1 MLQLENLEWRHPP
14 YHMHFN
20 LHAAAGE
27 RLAILGASG
36 AGKSTLLN
44 LIAGF
49 LPPQHGRLL
58 IDGTDYTAAPPPPPP
73 HAKPDQQHHQ
83 VRPRDGRA
91 HLSVRDNIA
100 IGINPNLKLTA
111 EQRARLHETAE
122 KTGLADL
129 LDRLPE
135 QLSGGQ
141 KQRVALARC
150 LLRDRPL
157 LLLDE
162 PFSALDPALRVEM
175 LDLLDDTCL
184 RHQPLLLMVT
194 HNLDDA
200 LRIAPRSLVIDDG
213 TIAWDGTTADLARGD
228 SPAAALLGIGK
239 AAGG

>member
-1 MLQLENLEWRHPP
+1 MKQMTIQNPWPLRS
-14 YHMHFN
+14 
-20 LHAAAGE
+20 
-27 RLAILGASG
+27 ASHTFRE
-36 AGKSTLLN
+36 A
-44 LIAGF
+44 F
-49 LPPQHGRLL
+49 
-58 IDGTDYTAAPPPPPP
+58 
-73 HAKPDQQHHQ
+73 
-83 VRPRDGRA
+83 
-91 HLSVRDNIA
+91 
-100 IGINPNLKLTA
+100 TA

>member
-1 MLQLENLEWRHPP
+1 MLTLDKLEWHHPP
-14 YHMHFN
+14 YQMHYT

-49 LPPQHGRLL
+49 LPAHSGRLL
-58 IDGTDYTAAPPPPPP
+58 INGADYTAA
-73 HAKPDQQHHQ
+73 APDA
-83 VRPRDGRA
+83 RPISMLYQEHNLFS
-91 HLSVRDNIA
+91 HLNVRDNIA
-100 IGINPNLKLTA
+100 IGLSPNLKLTPD
-111 EQRARLHETAE
+111 QRAQLQATAE
-122 KTGLADL
+122 KTGLAGL

-162 PFSALDPALRVEM
+162 PFSALDPALRNEM

-194 HNLDDA
+194 HNIDDA
-200 LRIAPRSLVIDDG
+200 LRIAPRSIVIDGG
-213 TIAWDGTTADLARGD
+213 TIAWDGATADLARGD
-228 SPAAALLGIGK
+228 SPVATLLGITPH
-239 AAGG
+239 

>member
-44 LIAGF
+44 LI
-49 LPPQHGRLL
+49 
-58 IDGTDYTAAPPPPPP
+58 GTDYTAAPP
-73 HAKPDQQHHQ
+73 AA
-83 VRPRDGRA
+83 RPISMLYQEHNLFS
-91 HLSVRDNIA
+91 HLNVRDNIA

>member
-1 MLQLENLEWRHPP
+1 MLNLDNLEWHAPP
-14 YHMHFN
+14 YHMRFT

-49 LPPQHGRLL
+49 LTPHSGRLR
-58 IDGTDYTAAPPPPPP
+58 IDGADYTAASP
-73 HAKPDQQHHQ
+73 AA
-83 VRPRDGRA
+83 RPISMLFQEHNLFS
-91 HLSVRDNIA
+91 HLTVRDNIA
-100 IGINPNLKLTA
+100 IGLSPNLKLSS
-111 EQRARLHETAE
+111 EQRAQLQDTAA

-150 LLRDRPL
+150 LLRNRPL

-162 PFSALDPALRVEM
+162 PFSALDPALRIEM

-184 RHQPLLLMVT
+184 RQQPLLLMVT

-200 LRIAPRSLVIDDG
+200 LRIAPRSLVVDNG
-213 TIAWDGTTADLARGD
+213 QIAWDGATSDLARGD
-228 SPAAALLGIGK
+228 SPAAALLGIEK
-239 AAGG
+239 RR

>member
-1 MLQLENLEWRHPP
+1 MLTLDNLEWRHPP
-14 YHMHFN
+14 YQMHYT

-27 RLAILGASG
+27 RLAILGTSG

-49 LPPQHGRLL
+49 LPAHSGRLL
-58 IDGTDYTAAPPPPPP
+58 INGADTTAAPP
-73 HAKPDQQHHQ
+73 AA
-83 VRPRDGRA
+83 RPISMLYQEHNLFS
-91 HLSVRDNIA
+91 HLNVRDNIA

-184 RHQPLLLMVT
+184 RQQPLLLMVT

-228 SPAAALLGIGK
+228 SPAARVLGIK
-239 AAGG
+239 

>member
-14 YHMHFN
+14 DHMHFN

-49 LPPQHGRLL
+49 LPPQRGRLL
-58 IDGTDYTAAPPPPPP
+58 IDGTDYTAAPP
-73 HAKPDQQHHQ
+73 AA
-83 VRPRDGRA
+83 RPISMLYQEHNLFS

-111 EQRARLHETAE
+111 EQRAHLHETAE

-150 LLRDRPL
+150 LLRDR
-157 LLLDE
+157 
-162 PFSALDPALRVEM
+162 
-175 LDLLDDTCL
+175 
-184 RHQPLLLMVT
+184 PLLLMVT

-228 SPAAALLGIGK
+228 SPAAALLGIDK

>member
-49 LPPQHGRLL
+49 LPPQHG
-58 IDGTDYTAAPPPPPP
+58 
-73 HAKPDQQHHQ
+73 
-83 VRPRDGRA
+83 
-91 HLSVRDNIA
+91 
-100 IGINPNLKLTA
+100 
-111 EQRARLHETAE
+111 
-122 KTGLADL
+122 
-129 LDRLPE
+129 
-135 QLSGGQ
+135 
-141 KQRVALARC
+141 

-228 SPAAALLGIGK
+228 SPAARVLGIK
-239 AAGG
+239 

>member
-20 LHAAAGE
+20 LHATAGE

-49 LPPQHGRLL
+49 LPPQRGRLL
-58 IDGTDYTAAPPPPPP
+58 INGANYTHAPP
-73 HAKPDQQHHQ
+73 AA
-83 VRPRDGRA
+83 RPISMLYQEHNLFS
-91 HLSVRDNIA
+91 HLTVRDNIA
-100 IGINPNLKLTA
+100 IGLHPNLKLSG
-111 EQRARLHETAE
+111 EQRAQLQTTAE

-162 PFSALDPALRVEM
+162 PFSALDPALRFEM

-184 RHQPLLLMVT
+184 RQQPLLLMVT

-200 LRIAPRSLVIDDG
+200 LRIAPRSIVIDDG
-213 TIAWDGTTADLARGD
+213 HIAWDGATADLARGD
-228 SPAAALLGIGK
+228 SPAARLLGIGG
-239 AAGG
+239 A

>member
-58 IDGTDYTAAPPPPPP
+58 IDGTDYTAAPP
-73 HAKPDQQHHQ
+73 AA
-83 VRPRDGRA
+83 RPISMLYQEHNLFS

-129 LDRLPE
+129 LGRLPE

-162 PFSALDPALRVEM
+162 PFSALDPALRFEM

-184 RHQPLLLMVT
+184 RQQPLLLMVT

>member
-58 IDGTDYTAAPPPPPP
+58 IDGTDYTAAPP
-73 HAKPDQQHHQ
+73 AA
-83 VRPRDGRA
+83 RPISMLYQEHNLFS
-91 HLSVRDNIA
+91 HLNVRDNIA

-157 LLLDE
+157 LL
-162 PFSALDPALRVEM
+162 
-175 LDLLDDTCL
+175 
-184 RHQPLLLMVT
+184 MVT